1 MVATTEFDR
10 AKMLAAAPLGFS
22 LATEIADFLVRAHIP
37 FAEAHE
43 AAGKCVALCEKNG
56 IQLDQLTDDQFK
68 SIHAA
73 LTPEVRQVLTVEGA
87 ISSRTTLGATGPTA
101 FAEQIKAATENL
113 SKVSTVIAQQ
123 QKRFSEMMGA

>member
-1 MVATTEFDR
+1 
-10 AKMLAAAPLGFS
+10 
-22 LATEIADFLVRAHIP
+22 
-37 FAEAHE
+37 
-43 AAGKCVALCEKNG
+43 LCEKNG

-73 LTPEVRQVLTVEGA
+73 LTPEVRNVLTVEGA